1 MRKPAGLLLG
11 LCVFLCAGGGVLAA
25 QEMSGAAMPPPKV
38 LVIFREFVKPGK
50 TGMTHEKSESTFVQ
64 TLARAK
70 WPTHYLALTS
80 MSGKSRALFI
90 TPYDSFEAWEKDN
103 LASDKNAALSASLD
117 RAAVADGDLLSD
129 TDQTVAVY
137 SDDYSLRSSIDIA
150 HMRYFEISSYHVRSG
165 HRKDWDDLV
174 KLVKAGYEKVP
185 TVHWA
190 MYEAS
195 YGQEG
200 GVYLVFTGMKSAS
213 EIDQEPSQDKDFEA
227 ALGEDGMKKLHE
239 LESAAIES
247 SQSNLFAFSP
257 KMSYTPEEWIKAD
270 PDFWKV
276 KSGAA
281 APKKPA
287 EKPAPPQ

>member
-1 MRKPAGLLLG
+1 MKKTTGLLLG

-25 QEMSGAAMPPPKV
+25 EEMSGGTMPPPKV
-38 LVIFREFVKPGK
+38 LVIFREFLKPGK
-50 TGMTHEKSESTFVQ
+50 AGRTHEKSESAFVQ
-64 TLARAK
+64 ALARAK

-80 MSGKSRALFI
+80 MSGRSRALFI
-90 TPYDSFEAWEKDN
+90 TPYDSFDAWEKDN
-103 LASDKNAALSASLD
+103 RASDKNIALSAALD

-137 SDDYSLRSSIDIA
+137 SDDYSLRSAIDIP
-150 HMRYFEISSYHVRSG
+150 HMRYFEISLYRVRAG
-165 HRKDWDDLV
+165 HRKDWDELV
-174 KLVKAGYEKVP
+174 KLVKTGYEKVP
-185 TVHWA
+185 AVHWA
-190 MYEAS
+190 MYEAN

-200 GVYLVFTGMKSAS
+200 DVYLVFTAMKSAS
-213 EIDQEPSQDKDFEA
+213 EIDQEPAQDKDFEA

-239 LESAAIES
+239 LESSAVEF

-276 KSGAA
+276 KSGS
-281 APKKPA
+281 APQKPA

>member
-1 MRKPAGLLLG
+1 MKKPTGLLLG
-11 LCVFLCAGGGVLAA
+11 LCVFLCAGGGILAA
-25 QEMSGAAMPPPKV
+25 QEMSEGTMPPPKV

-50 TGMTHEKSESTFVQ
+50 VGMTHEKSESVFVQ
-64 TLARAK
+64 AMARAK

-80 MSGKSRALFI
+80 MSGQSRALFI

-103 LASDKNAALSASLD
+103 LATDKNPGLSAALD
-117 RAAVADGDLLSD
+117 RASVADGDLLSE

-137 SDDYSLRSSIDIA
+137 SDDYSLRSSADIA
-150 HMRYFEISSYHVRSG
+150 HMRYFEISLYHVRAG

-174 KLVKAGYEKVP
+174 KLVKSGYEKIP
-185 TVHWA
+185 AVHWA
-190 MYEAS
+190 MYEAV

-200 GVYLVFTGMKSAS
+200 TVYAVFTGLKSAS
-213 EIDQEPSQDKDFEA
+213 EIDQEPSQDKDFAA
-227 ALGEDGMKKLHE
+227 ALGEDGMKKLHD

-257 KMSYTPEEWIKAD
+257 KMSYASEAWIKAD

-281 APKKPA
+281 AAKKPA

>member
-1 MRKPAGLLLG
+1 MKKTTGLLLG

-25 QEMSGAAMPPPKV
+25 EEMSEGAVPPPKV
-38 LVIFREFVKPGK
+38 LVIFREFLKPGK
-50 TGMTHEKSESTFVQ
+50 AGMTHEKSESTFVQ
-64 TLARAK
+64 ALARAK

-80 MSGKSRALFI
+80 MSGRSRALFI
-90 TPYDSFEAWEKDN
+90 TPYDSFDAWEKDN
-103 LASDKNAALSASLD
+103 RATEKNLALSAALD

-137 SDDYSLRSSIDIA
+137 SDDYSLRSTIDIA
-150 HMRYFEISSYHVRSG
+150 HMRYFEISLYRVRPG
-165 HRKDWDDLV
+165 HRKDWDELV
-174 KLVKAGYEKVP
+174 KLVKTGYEKVP
-185 TVHWA
+185 AVHWA
-190 MYEAS
+190 MYEAN

-200 GVYLVFTGMKSAS
+200 DVYLVFTAMKSAS
-213 EIDQEPSQDKDFEA
+213 EIDQEPAQGKDFGA

-239 LESAAIES
+239 LESSAIEF

-270 PDFWKV
+270 PDFWKA
-276 KSGAA
+276 KSAA

>member
-1 MRKPAGLLLG
+1 MKKTTGLLLG

-25 QEMSGAAMPPPKV
+25 EEMSEGTMPPPKV
-38 LVIFREFVKPGK
+38 LVIFREFLKPGK
-50 TGMTHEKSESTFVQ
+50 AGRTHEKSESAFVQ
-64 TLARAK
+64 ALARAK

-80 MSGKSRALFI
+80 MSGRSRALFI

-103 LASDKNAALSASLD
+103 RASDKNLALSAALD

-137 SDDYSLRSSIDIA
+137 SDDYSLRSAIDIP
-150 HMRYFEISSYHVRSG
+150 HMRYFEISLYRVRPG
-165 HRKDWDDLV
+165 HRKDWDELV
-174 KLVKAGYEKVP
+174 KLVKTGYEKVP
-185 TVHWA
+185 AAHWA
-190 MYEAS
+190 MYEAN

-200 GVYLVFTGMKSAS
+200 DVYLVFTAMKSAS
-213 EIDQEPSQDKDFEA
+213 EIDQEPAQDKDFEA

-239 LESAAIES
+239 LESSAVEF

-276 KSGAA
+276 KSGS
-281 APKKPA
+281 APQKPA